1 MTVIE
6 STVLIQRPPEEVFD
20 YLSDPRN
27 ELEWNPKVK
36 VMEKLTDGPVGVG
49 TTFRAKWTKSGVVTL
64 ECREY
69 DRPRHW
75 RFVNGGPLSVDFSVD
90 LTPESGGTRFTSRFD
105 ATPHGFLGSS
115 SRCSWSSCA
124 GRRPR
129 TWSSSSGPWR
139 RADRPQQPFGLPPR
153 LGVLAPRRRSAR

>member
-27 ELEWNPKVK
+27 ELEWNPKVR

-49 TTFRAKWTKSGVVTL
+49 TEFRAKWTKSGVVTL

-105 ATPHGFLGSS
+105 ATPHGFL
-115 SRCSWSSCA
+115 RLFFPVFVMFM
-124 GRRPR
+124 RREEAANMELIKKAVEKR
-129 TWSSSSGPWR
+129 
-139 RADRPQQPFGLPPR
+139 
-153 LGVLAPRRRSAR
+153 